1 MSDRTN
7 VNGSFGYYINGNQ
20 LIVVSRNEDTGKL
33 ETYSGETIRLGLR
46 INCTSKYIAAN
57 YYDDNLADN
66 NKVDSGLH
74 EALLNY
80 VKSRLEEDM
89 GNVDKSMYYKSKY
102 RNKVRTY
109 PHRKKGLRGLK
120 VPHL

>member
-33 ETYSGETIRLGLR
+33 ETYSGETIRLVLR

-57 YYDDNLADN
+57 Y
-66 NKVDSGLH
+66 
-74 EALLNY
+74 
-80 VKSRLEEDM
+80 
-89 GNVDKSMYYKSKY
+89 
-102 RNKVRTY
+102 
-109 PHRKKGLRGLK
+109 
-120 VPHL
+120 

>member
-20 LIVVSRNEDTGKL
+20 LIVVSRND
-33 ETYSGETIRLGLR
+33 
-46 INCTSKYIAAN
+46 TSKYIAAN

>member
-20 LIVVSRNEDTGKL
+20 LIIVHRNEDTGKL
-33 ETYSGETIRLGLR
+33 ETYNGLSVPRGVR

-66 NKVDSGLH
+66 NKVDSGYTL
-74 EALLNY
+74 
-80 VKSRLEEDM
+80 D
-89 GNVDKSMYYKSKY
+89 
-102 RNKVRTY
+102 
-109 PHRKKGLRGLK
+109 
-120 VPHL
+120 